1 MDRQISWYEPNQL
14 KEIVRLAEGF
24 LESEGEPMLFGKRK
38 NDHRWKKSLSAEI
51 EVHIYS
57 IQLAALILTVN
68 STYAI
73 ISKNGDR
80 QGDI

>member
-1 MDRQISWYEPNQL
+1 LN
-14 KEIVRLAEGF
+14 EIVRLAEGF
-24 LESEGEPMLFGKRK
+24 LEGEGEPIIFGKRK
-38 NDHRWKKSLSAEI
+38 NDHRLKKPLSAEI
-51 EVHIYS
+51 GVHIYS